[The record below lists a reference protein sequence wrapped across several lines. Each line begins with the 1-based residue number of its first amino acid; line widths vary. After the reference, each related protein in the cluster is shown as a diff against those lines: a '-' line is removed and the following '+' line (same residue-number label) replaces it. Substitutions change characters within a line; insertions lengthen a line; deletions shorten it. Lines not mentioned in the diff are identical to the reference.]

1 MRGSPAQLPAAVK
14 RGFFYGWVVAGVVF
28 VAGLTSAGVRSA
40 AAIFIV
46 PLEAEFG
53 WNRAAIAAAVS
64 INLLLF
70 GVAAPI
76 SGRLVD
82 RIGPRY
88 VMMGAIVIWG
98 TGVALTP
105 FMKDIWQLYVLWGVL
120 VGLGTGAGG
129 SVISATVSARWFVA
143 RRGLIVGLLGTA
155 TSTGQLIFI
164 PILMAM
170 VVNLGWRAGAM
181 LMVAVGAF
189 VFTAIVLLMR
199 NDPKEVGQEPYG
211 AETITPTQAAQEA
224 QPPISI
230 RDAMRAPEF
239 WLLAGAFF
247 TCGGSSNGLI
257 GTHLIPH
264 SLDHGIP
271 EVTAAATVAVM
282 GGLNVVGTVG
292 SGWLTDRYD
301 PRRLL
306 ALYYA
311 GRGLSLFILPFVTDF
326 TGLMIFAI
334 GFGLDWFATVPP
346 TVALT
351 TRRFG
356 RRSVGTIYGWTFLA
370 HQMGAAVMA
379 VGAGAMRVTFGD
391 YSLAFVA
398 GGILALVG
406 AGMAYQVRVEQ
417 ARPTPSPTA
426 AAA

>member
-1 MRGSPAQLPAAVK
+1 MQGSPVQVPFALR
-14 RGFFYGWVVAGVVF
+14 RGFFYGWVIVAIVF
-28 VAGLTSAGVRSA
+28 IGGLTSAGVRSA

-46 PLEAEFG
+46 PLETEFG

-76 SGRLVD
+76 SGRLID
-82 RIGPRY
+82 RFGPRY
-88 VMMGAIVIWG
+88 VMMGAIAIWA
-98 TGVALTP
+98 TGLALTP
-105 FMKDIWQLYVLWGVL
+105 FMNDLWQLYLLWGVF
-120 VGLGTGAGG
+120 VGMGTGAAG

-143 RRGLIVGLLGTA
+143 RRGLIVGVLGTA

-170 VVNLGWRAGAM
+170 VVNLGWRAGSL
-181 LMVAVGAF
+181 LMVGAGAL
-189 VFTAIVLLMR
+189 VFTIIMFFMR

-211 AETITPTQAAQEA
+211 AGTITAAQAAQEE

-230 RDAMRAPEF
+230 RDAIRAPEF

-271 EVTAAATVAVM
+271 EVTAATTVAVM
-282 GGLNVVGTVG
+282 GGLNVVGTVC

-334 GFGLDWFATVPP
+334 AFGLDWFATVPP

-370 HQMGAAVMA
+370 HQVGAATMA
-379 VGAGAMRVTFGD
+379 LGAGAMRVTFGD

-398 GGILALVG
+398 GGILAMIG
-406 AGMAYQVRVEQ
+406 AALAYQVRVEQ
-417 ARPTPSPTA
+417 ARATPTPTA

>member
-1 MRGSPAQLPAAVK
+1 VRRGI
-14 RGFFYGWVVAGVVF
+14 FYGWIVVAIVF
-28 VAGLTSAGVRSA
+28 CAGLTSAGVRSA

-46 PLEAEFG
+46 PLEDEFG

-70 GVAAPI
+70 GIAAPI
-76 SGRLVD
+76 SGRLIDVY
-82 RIGPRY
+82 GPRL
-88 VMMGAIVIWG
+88 VMMGAIAVWA

-105 FMKDIWQLYVLWGVL
+105 FMTDVWQLYVFWGIL
-120 VGLGTGAGG
+120 VGMGTGAGG
-129 SVISATVSARWFVA
+129 SVIAATVSARWFVA
-143 RRGLIVGLLGTA
+143 RRGLVVGLLGTA

-164 PILMAM
+164 PILMSI
-170 VVNLGWRAGAM
+170 VVTWGWRSGSLLLLGAAA
-181 LMVAVGAF
+181 LVI
-189 VFTAIVLLMR
+189 TLIVLFMR
-199 NDPKEVGQEPYG
+199 NDPHDVGQEPYG
-211 AETITPTQAAQEA
+211 AGTITPSQAAQEER
-224 QPPISI
+224 PPIAI

-264 SLDHGIP
+264 SIDHGIP
-271 EVTAAATVAVM
+271 AVTAATTVAVM
-282 GGLNVVGTVG
+282 GGLNVVGTVA

-301 PRRLL
+301 PRKLL

-311 GRGLSLFILPFVTDF
+311 GRGLSLFVLPFVTDF

-356 RRSVGTIYGWTFLA
+356 RRSVGTIYGWTFCA
-370 HQMGAAVMA
+370 HQVGAASMA
-379 VGAGAMRVTFGD
+379 LLAGGMRVAFGD

-398 GGILALVG
+398 GGILAMLG
-406 AGMAYQVRVEQ
+406 AGMAYLVRVEQ
-417 ARPTPSPTA
+417 EKPTPVTTPA
-426 AAA
+426 AA